1 MILNL
6 NVGYS
11 QDTTI
16 ELEYDIAR
24 LVIEDLIKG
33 DASKEELFLFK
44 DQIKVLESKISLKD
58 SIILKKNDII
68 GNYESI
74 MGKQT
79 EQLSSIKDLSK
90 QLQLDLKKHNNYF
103 GLFDGLGTKLIE
115 KLSSLN
121 LKSIPS
127 ERSRSSITT
136 LGSN

>member
-1 MILNL
+1 MKYIYSKLLILMILNL

-33 DASKEELFLFK
+33 DASKEELFLSK

-90 QLQLDLKKHNNYF
+90 QLQLDLKKQKAKTQ
-103 GLFDGLGTKLIE
+103 LFKLGGTTVLIGAVI
-115 KLSSLN
+115 LTIL
-121 LKSIPS
+121 
-127 ERSRSSITT
+127 
-136 LGSN
+136 

>member
-90 QLQLDLKKHNNYF
+90 QLQLDLKKQKAKTQ
-103 GLFDGLGTKLIE
+103 LFKLGGTTVLIGAVI
-115 KLSSLN
+115 LTIL
-121 LKSIPS
+121 
-127 ERSRSSITT
+127 
-136 LGSN
+136 

>member
-33 DASKEELFLFK
+33 DASKEELFLSK

-90 QLQLDLKKHNNYF
+90 QLQLDLKKQKAKTQ
-103 GLFDGLGTKLIE
+103 LFKLGGTAVLIGAVI
-115 KLSSLN
+115 LTIL
-121 LKSIPS
+121 
-127 ERSRSSITT
+127 
-136 LGSN
+136 

>member
-33 DASKEELFLFK
+33 DASKEELFLSK
-44 DQIKVLESKISLKD
+44 NQIKVLESKISLKD
-58 SIILKKNDII
+58 SIIIKNNDII

-74 MGKQT
+74 IGKQT

-90 QLQLDLKKHNNYF
+90 QLQLDLKKQKAKTQ
-103 GLFDGLGTKLIE
+103 LFKLGGTTVLIGAAI
-115 KLSSLN
+115 LIIL
-121 LKSIPS
+121 
-127 ERSRSSITT
+127 
-136 LGSN
+136 

>member
-33 DASKEELFLFK
+33 DASKEELFLSK

-90 QLQLDLKKHNNYF
+90 QLQLDLKKQKAKTQ
-103 GLFDGLGTKLIE
+103 LFKLGGTTVLIGAVI
-115 KLSSLN
+115 LTIL
-121 LKSIPS
+121 
-127 ERSRSSITT
+127 
-136 LGSN
+136 

>member
-16 ELEYDIAR
+16 ELEYNIAR

-33 DASKEELFLFK
+33 DASKEELFLSK
-44 DQIKVLESKISLKD
+44 DQIKVLESKIFLKD

-90 QLQLDLKKHNNYF
+90 QLQLDLKKQKAKTQ
-103 GLFDGLGTKLIE
+103 LFKLGGTTVLIGAVI
-115 KLSSLN
+115 LTIL
-121 LKSIPS
+121 
-127 ERSRSSITT
+127 
-136 LGSN
+136 

>member
-33 DASKEELFLFK
+33 DASEEELFLSK
-44 DQIKVLESKISLKD
+44 DQIKVLESKIFLKD

-90 QLQLDLKKHNNYF
+90 QLQLDLKKQKAKTQ
-103 GLFDGLGTKLIE
+103 LFKLGGTTVLIGAVI
-115 KLSSLN
+115 LTIL
-121 LKSIPS
+121 
-127 ERSRSSITT
+127 
-136 LGSN
+136 

>member
-33 DASKEELFLFK
+33 DASKEELFLSK
-44 DQIKVLESKISLKD
+44 NQIKVLESKISLKD
-58 SIILKKNDII
+58 SIIIKNNDII

-90 QLQLDLKKHNNYF
+90 QLQLDLKKQKAKTQ
-103 GLFDGLGTKLIE
+103 LFKLGGTTVLIGAAI
-115 KLSSLN
+115 LIIL
-121 LKSIPS
+121 
-127 ERSRSSITT
+127 
-136 LGSN
+136 

>member
-33 DASKEELFLFK
+33 DASKEELFLSK
-44 DQIKVLESKISLKD
+44 NQIKVLESKISLKD
-58 SIILKKNDII
+58 SIIIKNNDII

-74 MGKQT
+74 IGKQT

-90 QLQLDLKKHNNYF
+90 QLQLDLKKQKAK
-103 GLFDGLGTKLIE
+103 TKLF
-115 KLSSLN
+115 KLGG
-121 LKSIPS
+121 
-127 ERSRSSITT
+127 TT
-136 LGSN
+136 VLIGAVILTIL

>member
-33 DASKEELFLFK
+33 DVSKEELFLSK
-44 DQIKVLESKISLKD
+44 NQIKVLESKISLKD
-58 SIILKKNDII
+58 SIIIKNNDII

-90 QLQLDLKKHNNYF
+90 QLQLDLKKQKATPQ
-103 GLFDGLGTKLIE
+103 LFKLGGTIVLIGAAI
-115 KLSSLN
+115 LIIL
-121 LKSIPS
+121 
-127 ERSRSSITT
+127 
-136 LGSN
+136 

>member
-33 DASKEELFLFK
+33 DASKEELFLSK
-44 DQIKVLESKISLKD
+44 DQIKVLESKIFLKD

-90 QLQLDLKKHNNYF
+90 QLQLDLKKQKAKTQLFKLGGTNCSNRSGNINY
-103 GLFDGLGTKLIE
+103 IIVIWV
-115 KLSSLN
+115 N
-121 LKSIPS
+121 
-127 ERSRSSITT
+127 
-136 LGSN
+136 